1 MKVII
6 TGGSGLIGRALS
18 KQLAGKGHEVTI
30 LSRNPDRATG
40 LPVGVKVAPWDA
52 RSSHGW
58 EHLAEGADA
67 IINLAG
73 ANLADG
79 RWTAA
84 RKREILES
92 RLNAG
97 RAVVEAVSKARQK
110 PRVVVQAS
118 AVGYYGPRNEGE
130 VTEESAAGNDF
141 PARVCVEWE
150 ASTQAVEAMGVQ
162 RIVVRTG
169 VVMSTEG
176 GALPRMALPFKV
188 FAGGPVGTGEQPF
201 PWIHIEDEA
210 RAIIWLLER
219 GVSGTYNLA
228 GPQPLSNKEFSSSL
242 GRAMGRPSAL
252 PVPSFALKAL
262 FGEMSTIL
270 LDGQRATPHRLL
282 TEGFEFRYRK
292 AETALRDLLKA
303 GI

>member
-1 MKVII
+1 MKVVI
-6 TGGSGLIGRALS
+6 TGGSGLIGRTLC
-18 KQLAGKGHEVTI
+18 KQLVGKGHDVAI
-30 LSRNPDRATG
+30 LSRNPDRVSG
-40 LPVGVKVAPWDA
+40 LPAGVQVVGWDG
-52 RSSHGW
+52 RSSRGW
-58 EHLAEGADA
+58 EHLVDGADA
-67 IINLAG
+67 VINLAG

-97 RAVVEAVSKARQK
+97 RAVVEAVSKARRK
-110 PRVVVQAS
+110 PRVVIQAS
-118 AVGYYGPRNEGE
+118 AVGYYGSRSEAE
-130 VTEESAAGNDF
+130 VTEESGAGNDF
-141 PARVCVEWE
+141 PAQVCVEWE
-150 ASTQAVEAMGVQ
+150 ASTQPVEAMGVR

-176 GALPRMALPFKV
+176 GALPRMALPFKL
-188 FAGGPVGTGEQPF
+188 FAGGPVGTGKQYF

-210 RAIIWLLER
+210 RAIIWLMER
-219 GVSGTYNLA
+219 GTSGIYNLT
-228 GPQPLSNKEFSSSL
+228 GPQPLTNKEFSSFL

-252 PVPSFALKAL
+252 PAPSFALKAL

-282 TEGFEFRYRK
+282 TEGFEFRYRG
-292 AETALRDLLKA
+292 AEPALRDLFN
-303 GI
+303 